1 MADKLVTI
9 ARFSDSTQAYLTKQ
23 LLADFGIES
32 FIAGEN
38 FSNLWPMFKWA
49 SVRLQVLKGE
59 AEKAL
64 EIIESN
70 RKGSEGI

>member
-9 ARFSDSTQAYLTKQ
+9 ARFSDSSQAYLTKQ

-49 SVRLQVLKGE
+49 SVRLQVLKSE
-59 AEKAL
+59 TEKAM

-70 RKGSEGI
+70 REETEGI

>member
-9 ARFSDSTQAYLTKQ
+9 ARFSDSTQAHLIKQ

-49 SVRLQVLKGE
+49 SVRLQVLNGE

-70 RKGSEGI
+70 REETEGV

>member
-9 ARFSDSTQAYLTKQ
+9 ARFSDSTQAHLMKQ

-70 RKGSEGI
+70 REETEGI

>member
-9 ARFSDSTQAYLTKQ
+9 ARFSDSTQAHLTKQ
-23 LLADFGIES
+23 VLADFGIES

-49 SVRLQVLKGE
+49 SVRLQVFKGE

-64 EIIESN
+64 EIIKSN
-70 RKGSEGI
+70 REETEGI

>member
-9 ARFSDSTQAYLTKQ
+9 ALFSDSAQAHLMKQ

-70 RKGSEGI
+70 REETEGI